1 MSEKQISRTRSL
13 GNKTIFAAL
22 QALKDN
28 GNELPSREVKDEVEK
43 RVDLDSWEKERYE
56 KTGYIRWESVLHFYS
71 INCTKAGFLVKKEG
85 RWYLTEEGELA
96 LELGPEKLLDVAIE
110 AYKKW
115 RSEKAQDETPEVDEL
130 AEQAESTMTLEQ
142 IEQIAREALE
152 THIAAKNPYE
162 FQDLAAAL
170 LRGMGYHTPFVA
182 PRGKD
187 GGVDIIAYRD
197 PLGTVTPRIKVQVK
211 HKKDPA
217 GVAEVRQLMG
227 ILQQGGDVG
236 IFVSTGGF
244 STDAKVLARSSPI
257 HVELID
263 RNRFINLWVKFYSSL
278 NDEDKT
284 ELPLHPVYFLA
295 PQD

>member
-1 MSEKQISRTRSL
+1 MPEKQISRTRSL

-28 GNELPSREVKDEVEK
+28 GNELPSREVLEEVEK

-56 KTGYIRWESVLHFYS
+56 KTGYIRWQSVMHFYS
-71 INCTKAGFLVKKEG
+71 INCAKAGFLVKKEG

-96 LELGPEKLLDVAIE
+96 LELGPQNLLDVAIE

-115 RSEKAQDETPEVDEL
+115 KSEKTQDETPEVDDV
-130 AEQAESTMTLEQ
+130 AEQVESTMTLEQ

-244 STDAKVLARSSPI
+244 STDAKVLARGSPI

-295 PQD
+295 PQE